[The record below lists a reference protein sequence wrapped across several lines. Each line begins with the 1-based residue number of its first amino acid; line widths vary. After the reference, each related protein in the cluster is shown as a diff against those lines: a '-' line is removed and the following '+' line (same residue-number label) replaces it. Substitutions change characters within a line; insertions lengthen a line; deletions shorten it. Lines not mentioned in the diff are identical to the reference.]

1 MMVKMMNTNV
11 QGFSNPERSFSVPA
25 NEVERLE
32 SVRSLVSLSSI
43 GLPEL
48 DTLVGLVKDAFG
60 ASTSALNIVDQDWQR
75 VAANAGQKVSS
86 CPREMTAC
94 TFVVESGKSFVIEDM
109 VEDRFFC
116 TMPYVTGEPL
126 FRFYA
131 GAPVS
136 VDAGLTVGSLCILD
150 NKPRH
155 ISQSDMA
162 KLEDFASIASGLLR
176 LQKTNKFLN
185 DDSVALKRLALTDRL
200 TKLYNRGALYE
211 LAIPMIEDALKQ
223 GKSVG
228 ALLIDLD
235 RFKAVNDTHG
245 HIMGDALL
253 IEAARRLRSTLGA
266 DDLPVRVGGDEFA
279 VILPNPSGENEIE
292 AVAAKIVEAFREP
305 FIINGIVLDV
315 SASIGAVVAPRDG
328 LTPQDL
334 ARNADIALYEAKGKG
349 RNCYSVF
356 GAEN

>member
-1 MMVKMMNTNV
+1 MMVTMMNTGAR
-11 QGFSNPERSFSVPA
+11 GFTKSERSFSIPA

-60 ASTSALNIVDQDWQR
+60 ASTSALNIIDQDWQR
-75 VAANAGQKVSS
+75 VAASAGQQVDS

-94 TFVVESGKSFVIEDM
+94 TFVVESGKSFVVEDM
-109 VEDRFFC
+109 VEDHFFC

-150 NKPRH
+150 NKPRQ
-155 ISQSDMA
+155 ISESELA

-185 DDSVALKRLALTDRL
+185 DDSLALKRLALTDRL
-200 TKLYNRGALYE
+200 TKLYNRGALKE
-211 LAIPMIEDALKQ
+211 IGVPMIEDALKN

-253 IEAARRLRSTLGA
+253 IEAARRLRSALGA
-266 DDLPVRVGGDEFA
+266 SDLPVRVGGDEFA
-279 VILPNPSGENEIE
+279 VILPALNSPDDIE
-292 AVAAKIVEAFREP
+292 TVAARIVDAFREP
-305 FIINGIVLDV
+305 FIIRGIILDI

-356 GAEN
+356 AAAN